1 MTFTNLFIKEEFKKG
16 KISLILN
23 KNFKENLNED
33 FKEYFEE
40 DFNDDD
46 GLFNLKIKNKYA
58 DKFLNYLSEKYSS
71 VNEFFHQYEN
81 SDLYL
86 HEALYSEF
94 GAFAK
99 RSLRK
104 EMTLLDYYK
113 KYKFDTNKTNNH
125 AYYAIDFGLI
135 LNNSFHGS
143 IYIDDCSEIDVIEKD
158 GENWARVTAYKNDLR
173 FNLNDDYLLGKVKI
187 LFVEML

>member
-1 MTFTNLFIKEEFKKG
+1 MTFTDLFIKEEFKKG
-16 KISLILN
+16 KVDLILN
-23 KNFKENLNED
+23 KDFKESLKED

-40 DFNDDD
+40 DFDGDD
-46 GLFNLKIKNKYA
+46 GLFNLKIKTKSA
-58 DKFLNYLSEKYSS
+58 DKFFNYLSEKYSS
-71 VNEFFHQYEN
+71 VDEFFQHYES

-94 GAFAK
+94 GFFAK
-99 RSLRK
+99 GFLRK
-104 EMTLLDYYK
+104 EMILLDYYK
-113 KYKFDTNKTNNH
+113 KYKFDTNKTDNH

-158 GENWARVTAYKNDLR
+158 GEKWARVTAYKNDLR

-187 LFVEML
+187 FFVEML